1 METNYFES
9 VNQVAGSG
17 PTKGCRIIQFRQR
30 SADTVDVIE
39 PWQMS
44 FRGEANAED
53 HIATFGPLRRI
64 RICFAGQSGSVRM
77 GVEPMREA
85 ASSRASVGREEAI
98 DPFLWNVVD
107 LIGIAAIDE
116 VRLAEE
122 LTLAGEETVGVV
134 SAGIGL
140 DYVFRVGSLVVG
152 IHADENLVGQ
162 GLEGPVE
169 DSGEGLDWHKQ
180 NRGVG
185 VAVQA

>member
-1 METNYFES
+1 
-9 VNQVAGSG
+9 
-17 PTKGCRIIQFRQR
+17 
-30 SADTVDVIE
+30 
-39 PWQMS
+39 
-44 FRGEANAED
+44 
-53 HIATFGPLRRI
+53 
-64 RICFAGQSGSVRM
+64 
-77 GVEPMREA
+77 MREA
-85 ASSRASVGREEAI
+85 ASSGASVGREEAI

-122 LTLAGEETVGVV
+122 LTLAGEEIVGVV
-134 SAGIGL
+134 SAGVGL

-152 IHADENLVGQ
+152 IHANEDLVGQ